1 MPVSN
6 EDSPANAGS
15 ESLLRHIRYLVAR
28 RSSNGD
34 FMSEETVSGGAHPL
48 LSRAPLHKFSPEI
61 FADAKAAKGEPYTLA
76 DFEGLDHATLIET
89 AYFAFL
95 KRPPDSAGRA
105 AYLQLLDAGVHKL
118 RILSAIR
125 FSSEGRQRNTPV
137 GGLLRHRPFA
147 RVFELPLIGR
157 VARRLDKRYRSA
169 QDHRTQLQR
178 SIEEETG
185 RIYHHLSEMC
195 DSLDRRFSLVDT
207 GQQAIQVGLDRN
219 RKRLERVEKR
229 VDVVA
234 DLSRKQRDDFD
245 ARFDQIFRSQERDRT
260 ELSNKSAAVEA
271 KLVVAERSLAA
282 IEAARNRKHTEC
294 AADGRLMET
303 FYTSFQERFRGDRA
317 EIKQRVAE
325 HLHILQSAQA
335 RTQAL
340 PIVDIGCGRGE
351 LLEVLS
357 ENGIKA
363 NGVDTNLSS
372 VEACQQQ
379 GLSVERSDGLE
390 YLHKQGDTS
399 LGGVVALHVIEHL
412 PFATLIRL
420 LNEAHRALAPGG
432 VLLLETPNPGNVL
445 VGAHNFYFDPTH
457 RHPLP
462 AGLMQLA
469 LEACGFTQVEILP
482 LHAYPEELHITG
494 GELAKR
500 FNEYFYG
507 PQDYAVVGRK

>member
-245 ARFDQIFRSQERDRT
+245 ARFDQ
-260 ELSNKSAAVEA
+260 
-271 KLVVAERSLAA
+271 AERSLAA